1 MLEPNITPRRRRKT
15 AGGARRV
22 VIIAAR
28 FLLINVLFFILSAP
42 FIVLYGPFENIRSTA
57 IGTVITSRHHVWLRY
72 VMSSETYNRYLP
84 QGLQSDSDPDDPITF
99 ANTHSTEITLHH
111 VESQRFQG
119 YLLEIRDPSRVKVGT
134 SSSLGVKGEGTSE
147 IARKHGAVAAV
158 NASGFLDPLGTGT
171 GKTPDGLIIKNG
183 SFVWGKNIEGKA
195 HLVGLDKN
203 GVLISGW
210 YTVQE
215 IRRLN
220 IRDGISFNWPNLINN
235 GKKQMTE
242 AISAQYGL
250 QPRTAIGQ
258 KADGTILLLVIDGRQ
273 TNSVGASLLDVT
285 NTLYDEFDAVTAA
298 VLDGGAS
305 STMYYNGNVIN
316 SPSLL
321 LGERLVPSAIIVM

>member
-1 MLEPNITPRRRRKT
+1 MLEPNITPRRRRKAT
-15 AGGARRV
+15 RGARRV

-42 FIVLYGPFENIRSTA
+42 FIVLNGPFENIRSTA
-57 IGTVITSRHHVWLRY
+57 IGTVITSRHHDWLRY
-72 VMSSETYNRYLP
+72 VMSNEQYNRYVP
-84 QGLQSDSDPDDPITF
+84 QNLQQDNDPDGMISF
-99 ANTHSTEITLHH
+99 ANTNSTEVTLRY
-111 VESQRFQG
+111 VDGQRFQG

-147 IARKHGAVAAV
+147 IARNYGAVAAV

-171 GKTPDGLIIKNG
+171 GKIPDGLIIKNG
-183 SFVWGKNIEGKA
+183 AFVWGKDIQGKV
-195 HLVGLDKN
+195 HLVGLDEK

-235 GKKQMTE
+235 GKIQISQAT
-242 AISAQYGL
+242 SAQYGL

-273 TNSVGASLLDVT
+273 TNSLGASLLDVT
-285 NTLYDEFDAVTAA
+285 NTLHDNGAVTAA

-305 STMYYNGNVIN
+305 STMYYDGKVIN

-321 LGERLVPSAIIVM
+321 LGERLVPSAVIVI